1 MAEKCIVTI
10 KEEQQHQQQCPS
22 PLGEIKNDSVTALT
36 GTPTTIITSSIP
48 SATTAISLPSTTTV
62 SASSTPTQ
70 SGTIDCD
77 DDDQEEN
84 GGKPREKG
92 CYAWF
97 YSTNH
102 GVVVGHS
109 TGNQIHLETPALEEK
124 SNGGMNLA
132 KPKRLSDEFYSADD
146 DYDEDDDDEMIG
158 GGEDGGIGISS
169 SSSGSSSLTGISKSV
184 GGDGDCEAHASL
196 NEIKN
201 LSITNGG
208 AELGEDR
215 YEQDENSISDPIY
228 ISEETSSCSSGHQ
241 RIIAEEA
248 SVKAQETEEPSRQHP
263 EQPLGMEQEE
273 IPEDEGVAALE
284 DNLEDDE
291 DDEVDEDDPHDVQ
304 SIDAIERRDFEQ
316 EQKLT
321 GGIIIKNS
329 ALIPD
334 NHRLNLEVINSFSRN
349 RNDALAKKSQSESG
363 KVQLITTP
371 TSSRHAYKNC
381 CNNPSSSNSTSNR
394 EQNSNSTTKSTV
406 KVNLS
411 ASLDSYCA
419 ASESVNGPD
428 MADGPS
434 CSSSMASSS
443 SSSASSSSKTHNRQQ
458 QQQLDAIFNSNSN
471 DSLSSDRSI
480 FIPNLQA
487 LKASAKDCPTA
498 PSSSGVNEP
507 GTSSSS
513 SSSPSPSSASCSA
526 GPSTSGATKAPS
538 DCSLSSCAT
547 SVIKQTGECS
557 KNINHHPI
565 PSTSTSSSSLFS
577 FSCPFGSAD
586 RETGEGC
593 SNGNVSL
600 RRFPSNGSN
609 FADNIADEV
618 EPSSSSHRIRQP
630 QLHHEH
636 NHMEDPL
643 LEPSELSMPPELAAS
658 ASVVDHECDEDNWAD
673 CEEGSDEEIC
683 TCRDYTDDE
692 GNGTT
697 GAGGHASSEDEL
709 PSRDVDLSSFTHMDA
724 AEDILAH
731 DPSTGGSG
739 SAANTSGN
747 NAQTPRLHRKRKLT
761 ENRILFGSGGCRTS
775 TGGMSE
781 TTGGLGSHCD
791 SPSTESLNYNSR
803 KRLAL
808 DSTSSP
814 RTVRSP
820 SNLASTP
827 TTSSALGERKTPRS
841 VIPTK
846 DNPPPELNEWL
857 LQFQR
862 WTPVE
867 RLVAV
872 DMLIERCEPTQ
883 VRHMMKVIEPQFQR
897 DFISLLPKE
906 VALQVLSYLD
916 PKDLLRAAQTCRS
929 WRFLADDNLLWKE
942 KCKEANIVMDVTG
955 GDRPKRGRAGNMPPI
970 SSPWKAAYMRQHI
983 IEMNWRS
990 RPIRTAKVLKGHDDH
1005 VITCL
1010 QFCGNRIVSGSDD
1023 NTLKVWSAITGK
1035 CLRTLVGHT
1044 GGVWSSQMSGNIII
1058 SGSTDRTLKVWNAET
1073 GQLLHTL
1080 YGHTSTVRCMHLHG
1094 NKVVSGS
1101 RDATLRVWDVDE
1113 GTCLHVLV
1121 GHLAAV
1127 RCVQYDG
1134 RLVVSGAYDYMVKVW
1149 NPERQE
1155 CLHTLQGH
1163 TNRVYSLQFDGVHV
1177 VSGSLDTSIRVWEAE
1192 TGSCK
1197 HALMGHQSLT
1207 SGMELRSNILVSGN
1221 ADSTV
1226 KVWDIITGQCLQTLS
1241 GPNKHQSAVTC
1252 LQFNSRFVITSSD
1265 DGTVKLWDVK
1275 TGEFIRN
1282 LVALESGGSG
1292 GVVWRIRAND
1302 TKLICAVG
1310 SRNGTEET
1318 KLLVLDFDVEEN
1330 LRNHPETWTS
1340 ERESS
1345 SSSSA
1350 SSL

>member
-10 KEEQQHQQQCPS
+10 KEEQQLHQQCPS
-22 PLGEIKNDSVTALT
+22 PLGEITNDSDPLT
-36 GTPTTIITSSIP
+36 GTPTTIITP
-48 SATTAISLPSTTTV
+48 AVTTAISLSSTTE

-77 DDDQEEN
+77 EQEES
-84 GGKPREKG
+84 GGQQRGKDG
-92 CYAWF
+92 YAWF
-97 YSTNH
+97 YPDK
-102 GVVVGHS
+102 GVVA
-109 TGNQIHLETPALEEK
+109 GNQIHLETPTVEEK
-124 SNGGMNLA
+124 SNGGLNLA

-146 DYDEDDDDEMIG
+146 DYDEDEDDEMVGRG
-158 GGEDGGIGISS
+158 GNSS
-169 SSSGSSSLTGISKSV
+169 NSSGSSSITGISKNV
-184 GGDGDCEAHASL
+184 VGDGDCEAHASL

-201 LSITNGG
+201 LSITNGV
-208 AELGEDR
+208 AEPGDDR

-241 RIIAEEA
+241 RMIGEEL
-248 SVKAQETEEPSRQHP
+248 SVRAQETEEQNRQ
-263 EQPLGMEQEE
+263 QPLEMEQEE
-273 IPEDEGVAALE
+273 IAEDEGVVALE
-284 DNLEDDE
+284 DDLDGVDGDD
-291 DDEVDEDDPHDVQ
+291 DADVDEDDLHDVQ

-334 NHRLNLEVINSFSRN
+334 NHRLNLEFISRFSRM
-349 RNDALAKKSQSESG
+349 RNDALAKKSQPDG
-363 KVQLITTP
+363 KVQLTTTP
-371 TSSRHAYKNC
+371 TSSRNAYKNGSS
-381 CNNPSSSNSTSNR
+381 NPSSSNSTSNK
-394 EQNSNSTTKSTV
+394 EQNSNSTTKSAL

-419 ASESVNGPD
+419 ATEAVNETD

-443 SSSASSSSKTHNRQQ
+443 SSSASSSSKAQHRQQ
-458 QQQLDAIFNSNSN
+458 QQQQQIDEIFNSNSN

-498 PSSSGVNEP
+498 PNSSGVNEP

-513 SSSPSPSSASCSA
+513 SSPSPTSASCSA
-526 GPSTSGATKAPS
+526 GPSTSGTTKPPS
-538 DCSLSSCAT
+538 DCSLASCAT

-557 KNINHHPI
+557 KNINHHPL
-565 PSTSTSSSSLFS
+565 PSTSTSNSSLFS
-577 FSCPFGSAD
+577 FSCPFDSAD
-586 RETGEGC
+586 RENDEAC
-593 SNGNVSL
+593 SSSNVSL
-600 RRFPSNGSN
+600 GRFPSNGSN

-618 EPSSSSHRIRQP
+618 EPSSSSHRTRQP

-636 NHMEDPL
+636 NHIEDPL
-643 LEPSELSMPPELAAS
+643 LEPSQLSMPPELAA
-658 ASVVDHECDEDNWAD
+658 AAAVVDHECDEDNWAD
-673 CEEGSDEEIC
+673 CEEGSDEEVC

-692 GNGTT
+692 GNGGH

-709 PSRDVDLSSFTHMDA
+709 PSRDVDLSSYTHMDA

-731 DPSTGGSG
+731 DPNTTGGATNATG
-739 SAANTSGN
+739 S

-761 ENRILFGSGGCRTS
+761 ENRILFGSGGSRVS
-775 TGGMSE
+775 TGTAGDV
-781 TTGGLGSHCD
+781 TGGGLGNHSD

-814 RTVRSP
+814 RTLRSP
-820 SNLASTP
+820 SNLTTTP
-827 TTSSALGERKTPRS
+827 TSSSSLGERKTPRS

-846 DNPPPELNEWL
+846 DNPPPELNDWL
-857 LQFQR
+857 QQFQR

-872 DMLIERCEPTQ
+872 DMLIEHCEPTQ

-906 VALQVLSYLD
+906 LALQVLSYLD
-916 PKDLLRAAQTCRS
+916 PMDLLRAAQTCRS

-942 KCKEANIVMDVTG
+942 KCKEAIIVMDVTG

-1163 TNRVYSLQFDGVHV
+1163 TNRVYSLQFDGIHV
-1177 VSGSLDTSIRVWEAE
+1177 VSGSLDTSIRVWDAE

-1318 KLLVLDFDVEEN
+1318 KLLVLDFDVEGAC
-1330 LRNHPETWTS
+1330 LKCS
-1340 ERESS
+1340 
-1345 SSSSA
+1345 
-1350 SSL
+1350 

>member
-1 MAEKCIVTI
+1 M
-10 KEEQQHQQQCPS
+10 
-22 PLGEIKNDSVTALT
+22 
-36 GTPTTIITSSIP
+36 
-48 SATTAISLPSTTTV
+48 
-62 SASSTPTQ
+62 
-70 SGTIDCD
+70 
-77 DDDQEEN
+77 
-84 GGKPREKG
+84 
-92 CYAWF
+92 
-97 YSTNH
+97 
-102 GVVVGHS
+102 
-109 TGNQIHLETPALEEK
+109 EEK
-124 SNGGMNLA
+124 TSGGGLNVG

-146 DYDEDDDDEMIG
+146 DYEEEDDEDDEMIG
-158 GGEDGGIGISS
+158 GGVVGVSGDGASGGSS
-169 SSSGSSSLTGISKSV
+169 SSSSSEPGLDKSA
-184 GGDGDCEAHASL
+184 DCEAHADL

-201 LSITNGG
+201 LSITNGNG
-208 AELGEDR
+208 VETGRDDEDR
-215 YEQDENSISDPIY
+215 FAAERDENSISDPIY
-228 ISEETSSCSSGHQ
+228 ISEETSSCSRG
-241 RIIAEEA
+241 
-248 SVKAQETEEPSRQHP
+248 
-263 EQPLGMEQEE
+263 
-273 IPEDEGVAALE
+273 EGSSSCVQGGSVAAAAAAEMEHDEVL
-284 DNLEDDE
+284 LEDD
-291 DDEVDEDDPHDVQ
+291 DDEDEDELNDVQ
-304 SIDAIERRDFEQ
+304 SRDAIERRDFEQ

-329 ALIPD
+329 AFIPTND
-334 NHRLNLEVINSFSRN
+334 RLNLNLSIIKRMRE
-349 RNDALAKKSQSESG
+349 DALAAKKPAKSQPLAS
-363 KVQLITTP
+363 TP
-371 TSSRHAYKNC
+371 TSSRNPYRGV
-381 CNNPSSSNSTSNR
+381 NPSSSR
-394 EQNSNSTTKSTV
+394 EQQQNSTTKSAV

-411 ASLDSYCA
+411 ASLEDATVAA
-419 ASESVNGPD
+419 ASVGL
-428 MADGPS
+428 DGPS
-434 CSSSMASSS
+434 CSSSSSSS
-443 SSSASSSSKTHNRQQ
+443 SSSASSSSKAARRQQ
-458 QQQLDAIFNSNSN
+458 QIEPFLNSNSN

-487 LKASAKDCPTA
+487 LKASVKDAVTA
-498 PSSSGVNEP
+498 PNSSSSSGAASTTTTTVNEQC
-507 GTSSSS
+507 TSSS
-513 SSSPSPSSASCSA
+513 SSSPSPSSASSA
-526 GPSTSGATKAPS
+526 GPSSATATKPPS

-557 KNINHHPI
+557 KNINHHAI
-565 PSTSTSSSSLFS
+565 PSTSTSNSSLFS

-593 SNGNVSL
+593 SSSTL
-600 RRFPSNGSN
+600 ARFASSSSN
-609 FADNIADEV
+609 FTDTIADEAD
-618 EPSSSSHRIRQP
+618 EPATSHRNTSNP
-630 QLHHEH
+630 PNP
-636 NHMEDPL
+636 NHVEDPL
-643 LEPSELSMPPELAAS
+643 LEPSQLSMPPELVAAAAAAAAS
-658 ASVVDHECDEDNWAD
+658 VDHECDEDNWAD
-673 CEEGSDEEIC
+673 CEEGSDEEVC

-692 GNGTT
+692 GCGDDLR
-697 GAGGHASSEDEL
+697 ASSEDEL
-709 PSRDVDLSSFTHMDA
+709 PSRDVDLSSYTHMDA
-724 AEDILAH
+724 AEDILVH
-731 DPSTGGSG
+731 DPTTTANATSSNHHPT
-739 SAANTSGN
+739 AAAKQD
-747 NAQTPRLHRKRKLT
+747 AQTPRLHRKRKLT
-761 ENRILFGSGGCRTS
+761 ENRINLFGSGGTSSNTGRCS
-775 TGGMSE
+775 TGSMADGP
-781 TTGGLGSHCD
+781 TGSCSGTAGGNSLGTLSD
-791 SPSTESLNYNSR
+791 SPSTESLNFSSR

-814 RTVRSP
+814 RASILSP
-820 SNLASTP
+820 SNLTSTP
-827 TTSSALGERKTPRS
+827 TSSSLGERKTPRS
-841 VIPTK
+841 IIPTK
-846 DNPPPELNEWL
+846 DNPPPELNDWL
-857 LQFQR
+857 MQFQR

-872 DMLIERCEPTQ
+872 DLLIEHCEPTQ

-906 VALQVLSYLD
+906 LALQVLSFLE

-942 KCKEANIVMDVTG
+942 KCKVAGILMEPIG

-970 SSPWKAAYMRQHI
+970 SSPFKAAYMRQHI

-1044 GGVWSSQMSGNIII
+1044 GGVWSSQMSGNVII
-1058 SGSTDRTLKVWNAET
+1058 SGSTDRTLKVWNADT
-1073 GQLLHTL
+1073 GVLLHTL

-1101 RDATLRVWDVDE
+1101 RDATLRVWDVNE

-1163 TNRVYSLQFDGVHV
+1163 TNRVYSLQFDGIHV
-1177 VSGSLDTSIRVWEAE
+1177 VSGSLDTSIRVWDAE

-1207 SGMELRSNILVSGN
+1207 SGMELRQNILVSGN

-1318 KLLVLDFDVEEN
+1318 KLMVLDFDVEGAC
-1330 LRNHPETWTS
+1330 LKCS
-1340 ERESS
+1340 
-1345 SSSSA
+1345 
-1350 SSL
+1350 

>member
-1 MAEKCIVTI
+1 MANNGSVVVAI
-10 KEEQQHQQQCPS
+10 KDEQQQQAPVS
-22 PLGEIKNDSVTALT
+22 PAATVITHHHHHDSTIA
-36 GTPTTIITSSIP
+36 TPITSSGVI
-48 SATTAISLPSTTTV
+48 SATA
-62 SASSTPTQ
+62 SASSTPTPSIQ
-70 SGTIDCD
+70 GGGDGHAGSEVHED
-77 DDDQEEN
+77 DTGF
-84 GGKPREKG
+84 GG
-92 CYAWF
+92 WF
-97 YSTNH
+97 YENNSKNANH
-102 GVVVGHS
+102 GG
-109 TGNQIHLETPALEEK
+109 GQIQLETPAVEEK
-124 SNGGMNLA
+124 TSGGGLNVTTAA

-146 DYDEDDDDEMIG
+146 DYEEEDEDDEMMG
-158 GGEDGGIGISS
+158 GGAIGVGGLSVDGGSG
-169 SSSGSSSLTGISKSV
+169 SGSSSGEPGLGKTV
-184 GGDGDCEAHASL
+184 ADCEAHADL

-201 LSITNGG
+201 LSITNGSG
-208 AELGEDR
+208 GIEMRDDEDR
-215 YEQDENSISDPIY
+215 FAEQNENSISDPIY
-228 ISEETSSCSSGHQ
+228 IGEETSSCSRGEGSSG
-241 RIIAEEA
+241 A
-248 SVKAQETEEPSRQHP
+248 SGSAATAAAAVVD
-263 EQPLGMEQEE
+263 MEH
-273 IPEDEGVAALE
+273 DEVLLE
-284 DNLEDDE
+284 DVVDGEDDDDDE
-291 DDEVDEDDPHDVQ
+291 DVDEDELQDVQ
-304 SIDAIERRDFEQ
+304 SRDAIERRDFEQ

-329 ALIPD
+329 AFIPTTD
-334 NHRLNLEVINSFSRN
+334 RLNLDLLSRIK
-349 RNDALAKKSQSESG
+349 RMRDDVLAAKKPAKSQ
-363 KVQLITTP
+363 QLASTP
-371 TSSRHAYKNC
+371 TSSRHPYKSG
-381 CNNPSSSNSTSNR
+381 NPSNSSSTTSSR
-394 EQNSNSTTKSTV
+394 EQQNSNSSTTKSAV

-411 ASLDSYCA
+411 ASLEDATVA
-419 ASESVNGPD
+419 AV
-428 MADGPS
+428 DGPS
-434 CSSSMASSS
+434 CSSSSS
-443 SSSASSSSKTHNRQQ
+443 SSSASGSGKIARRQQ
-458 QQQLDAIFNSNSN
+458 QIEAFLNGNSN

-487 LKASAKDCPTA
+487 LKSSVKDAATVPNSNTSTTA
-498 PSSSGVNEP
+498 VNEP
-507 GTSSSS
+507 SSS
-513 SSSPSPSSASCSA
+513 SSSPSPSSSASSA
-526 GPSTSGATKAPS
+526 GPSSTNGNATKPPS

-557 KNINHHPI
+557 KNINHHAI
-565 PSTSTSSSSLFS
+565 PSTSTSNSSLFS

-593 SNGNVSL
+593 SSSNL
-600 RRFPSNGSN
+600 DRFPSSSSN
-609 FADNIADEV
+609 FTDTIADEV
-618 EPSSSSHRIRQP
+618 VEPASSSHRINSSSNANP
-630 QLHHEH
+630 DHV
-636 NHMEDPL
+636 EDPL
-643 LEPSELSMPPELAAS
+643 LEPSQLSMPPELVAAAS
-658 ASVVDHECDEDNWAD
+658 TVDHECDEDNWAD
-673 CEEGSDEEIC
+673 CEEGSDEEVC

-692 GNGTT
+692 GDDLR
-697 GAGGHASSEDEL
+697 GGDHPSSEDEL
-709 PSRDVDLSSFTHMDA
+709 PSRDVDLSSYTHMDA
-724 AEDILAH
+724 AEDILVH
-731 DPSTGGSG
+731 DPSATGSTTGTT
-739 SAANTSGN
+739 ANAKHQD
-747 NAQTPRLHRKRKLT
+747 AQTPRLHRKRKLT
-761 ENRILFGSGGCRTS
+761 ENRINLFGSGGGGAGNPNRCS
-775 TGGMSE
+775 NGSMADGASMGGATGKGS
-781 TTGGLGSHCD
+781 LGTLSD
-791 SPSTESLNYNSR
+791 SPSTESLNFSSR

-814 RTVRSP
+814 RASLLSP
-820 SNLASTP
+820 SNLTSTP
-827 TTSSALGERKTPRS
+827 TSSSLGERKTPRS
-841 VIPTK
+841 IIPTK
-846 DNPPPELNEWL
+846 DNPPPELNDWL
-857 LQFQR
+857 MQFQR

-872 DMLIERCEPTQ
+872 DLLIEHCEPTQ

-906 VALQVLSYLD
+906 LALQVLSFLE

-942 KCKEANIVMDVTG
+942 KCKVAGILMEALG
-955 GDRPKRGRAGNMPPI
+955 SDRPKRGRAGNMPPI

-1044 GGVWSSQMSGNIII
+1044 GGVWSSQMSGNVII
-1058 SGSTDRTLKVWNAET
+1058 SGSTDRTLKVWNADT

-1101 RDATLRVWDVDE
+1101 RDATLRVWDVNE

-1163 TNRVYSLQFDGVHV
+1163 TNRVYSLQFDGIHV
-1177 VSGSLDTSIRVWEAE
+1177 VSGSLDTSIRVWDAE

-1207 SGMELRSNILVSGN
+1207 SGMELRQNILVSGN

-1318 KLLVLDFDVEEN
+1318 KLMVLDFDVEGAC
-1330 LRNHPETWTS
+1330 LKCS
-1340 ERESS
+1340 
-1345 SSSSA
+1345 
-1350 SSL
+1350 

>member
-273 IPEDEGVAALE
+273 IPEDEGDAALE

-761 ENRILFGSGGCRTS
+761 ENRILFGSGGSRTS

-820 SNLASTP
+820 SNV
-827 TTSSALGERKTPRS
+827 SS
-841 VIPTK
+841 
-846 DNPPPELNEWL
+846 
-857 LQFQR
+857 
-862 WTPVE
+862 
-867 RLVAV
+867 
-872 DMLIERCEPTQ
+872 
-883 VRHMMKVIEPQFQR
+883 
-897 DFISLLPKE
+897 
-906 VALQVLSYLD
+906 
-916 PKDLLRAAQTCRS
+916 
-929 WRFLADDNLLWKE
+929 
-942 KCKEANIVMDVTG
+942 
-955 GDRPKRGRAGNMPPI
+955 
-970 SSPWKAAYMRQHI
+970 
-983 IEMNWRS
+983 
-990 RPIRTAKVLKGHDDH
+990 
-1005 VITCL
+1005 
-1010 QFCGNRIVSGSDD
+1010 
-1023 NTLKVWSAITGK
+1023 
-1035 CLRTLVGHT
+1035 
-1044 GGVWSSQMSGNIII
+1044 
-1058 SGSTDRTLKVWNAET
+1058 
-1073 GQLLHTL
+1073 
-1080 YGHTSTVRCMHLHG
+1080 
-1094 NKVVSGS
+1094 
-1101 RDATLRVWDVDE
+1101 
-1113 GTCLHVLV
+1113 
-1121 GHLAAV
+1121 
-1127 RCVQYDG
+1127 
-1134 RLVVSGAYDYMVKVW
+1134 
-1149 NPERQE
+1149 
-1155 CLHTLQGH
+1155 
-1163 TNRVYSLQFDGVHV
+1163 
-1177 VSGSLDTSIRVWEAE
+1177 
-1192 TGSCK
+1192 
-1197 HALMGHQSLT
+1197 
-1207 SGMELRSNILVSGN
+1207 
-1221 ADSTV
+1221 
-1226 KVWDIITGQCLQTLS
+1226 
-1241 GPNKHQSAVTC
+1241 
-1252 LQFNSRFVITSSD
+1252 
-1265 DGTVKLWDVK
+1265 
-1275 TGEFIRN
+1275 
-1282 LVALESGGSG
+1282 
-1292 GVVWRIRAND
+1292 
-1302 TKLICAVG
+1302 
-1310 SRNGTEET
+1310 
-1318 KLLVLDFDVEEN
+1318 
-1330 LRNHPETWTS
+1330 
-1340 ERESS
+1340 
-1345 SSSSA
+1345 
-1350 SSL
+1350 

>member
-1 MAEKCIVTI
+1 MADNGSVVVAI
-10 KEEQQHQQQCPS
+10 KDEQQQQQAPVS
-22 PLGEIKNDSVTALT
+22 PAATVITHHHHDSTIT
-36 GTPTTIITSSIP
+36 TPITSSGVI
-48 SATTAISLPSTTTV
+48 SATA
-62 SASSTPTQ
+62 SASSTPTPSIQ
-70 SGTIDCD
+70 GGGDGQPGSEVHED
-77 DDDQEEN
+77 DGGFGGWYGFEN
-84 GGKPREKG
+84 GNKNAAG
-92 CYAWF
+92 
-97 YSTNH
+97 
-102 GVVVGHS
+102 
-109 TGNQIHLETPALEEK
+109 QIQLETPAVEEK
-124 SNGGMNLA
+124 SSGGGLNVAA

-146 DYDEDDDDEMIG
+146 DYEEEEDEDDEMMG
-158 GGEDGGIGISS
+158 GGVGASVSGDGGGSA
-169 SSSGSSSLTGISKSV
+169 SGSSSGA
-184 GGDGDCEAHASL
+184 GGLGKTAAADCEAHADL

-201 LSITNGG
+201 LSITNGSG
-208 AELGEDR
+208 GVEMRDDEDR
-215 YEQDENSISDPIY
+215 FAERNDNSISDPIY
-228 ISEETSSCSSGHQ
+228 IGEETSSCSRGEGSSGGSGAAASAAVADMEHDQ
-241 RIIAEEA
+241 VLLEDVVDEEA
-248 SVKAQETEEPSRQHP
+248 V
-263 EQPLGMEQEE
+263 
-273 IPEDEGVAALE
+273 ED
-284 DNLEDDE
+284 DNDDE
-291 DDEVDEDDPHDVQ
+291 DELQDVQ
-304 SIDAIERRDFEQ
+304 SRDAIERRDFEQ

-329 ALIPD
+329 AFIPD
-334 NHRLNLEVINSFSRN
+334 TDRLNLELLSRIKRM
-349 RNDALAKKSQSESG
+349 RNDVLAAKKPAKSQPLAS
-363 KVQLITTP
+363 TP
-371 TSSRHAYKNC
+371 TSSRHPYKSG
-381 CNNPSSSNSTSNR
+381 NPANSSSTTSSR
-394 EQNSNSTTKSTV
+394 EQQQNSNSSTTSTTTKSAV

-411 ASLDSYCA
+411 ASLEDATVA
-419 ASESVNGPD
+419 AV
-428 MADGPS
+428 DGPS
-434 CSSSMASSS
+434 CSSSSS
-443 SSSASSSSKTHNRQQ
+443 SSSASGSGKSARRQQ
-458 QQQLDAIFNSNSN
+458 QIEAFLNGNSN

-487 LKASAKDCPTA
+487 LKASVKDAATA
-498 PSSSGVNEP
+498 PNSSSTTAVNEP
-507 GTSSSS
+507 SSS
-513 SSSPSPSSASCSA
+513 SSSPSPSSSASSA
-526 GPSTSGATKAPS
+526 GPSSTTGTATKPPS

-557 KNINHHPI
+557 KNINHHAI
-565 PSTSTSSSSLFS
+565 PSTSTSNSSLFS

-593 SNGNVSL
+593 SSSNLG
-600 RRFPSNGSN
+600 RFPSSSSN
-609 FADNIADEV
+609 FTDTIADEV
-618 EPSSSSHRIRQP
+618 VEPAANSTHRNNTSSNANP
-630 QLHHEH
+630 EH
-636 NHMEDPL
+636 VEDPL
-643 LEPSELSMPPELAAS
+643 LEPSQLSMPPELVAAS
-658 ASVVDHECDEDNWAD
+658 VDHECDEDNWAD
-673 CEEGSDEEIC
+673 CEEGSDEEVC

-692 GNGTT
+692 GDDLRGD
-697 GAGGHASSEDEL
+697 HPSSEDEL
-709 PSRDVDLSSFTHMDA
+709 PSRDVDLSSYTHMDA

-731 DPSTGGSG
+731 DPSGSTTGN
-739 SAANTSGN
+739 ATANAKHQD
-747 NAQTPRLHRKRKLT
+747 AQTPRLHRKRKLT
-761 ENRILFGSGGCRTS
+761 ENRINLFGSGGGGAGSSSRCS
-775 TGGMSE
+775 TGSMAD
-781 TTGGLGSHCD
+781 GGGGVCGGGGGANGGGNSLGTLSD
-791 SPSTESLNYNSR
+791 SPSTESLNFSSR

-814 RTVRSP
+814 RASLLSP
-820 SNLASTP
+820 SNLTSTP
-827 TTSSALGERKTPRS
+827 TSSSLGERKTPRS
-841 VIPTK
+841 IIPTK
-846 DNPPPELNEWL
+846 DNPPPELNDWL
-857 LQFQR
+857 MQFQR

-872 DMLIERCEPTQ
+872 DLLIEHCEPTQ

-906 VALQVLSYLD
+906 LALQVLSFLE

-942 KCKEANIVMDVTG
+942 KCKVANILMEALGV
-955 GDRPKRGRAGNMPPI
+955 DRPKRGRAGNMPSI

-1044 GGVWSSQMSGNIII
+1044 GGVWSSQMSGNVII
-1058 SGSTDRTLKVWNAET
+1058 SGSTDRTLKVWNADT

-1101 RDATLRVWDVDE
+1101 RDATLRVWDVNE

-1163 TNRVYSLQFDGVHV
+1163 TNRVYSLQFDGIHV
-1177 VSGSLDTSIRVWEAE
+1177 VSGSLDTSIRVWDAE

-1207 SGMELRSNILVSGN
+1207 SGMELRQNILVSGN

-1318 KLLVLDFDVEEN
+1318 KLMVLDFDVEGAC
-1330 LRNHPETWTS
+1330 LKCS
-1340 ERESS
+1340 
-1345 SSSSA
+1345 
-1350 SSL
+1350 

>member
-1 MAEKCIVTI
+1 MADNGSVVVALKD
-10 KEEQQHQQQCPS
+10 EQQQQQAPVS
-22 PLGEIKNDSVTALT
+22 PAATVITHHHQHHDSTIA
-36 GTPTTIITSSIP
+36 TPITSSGVI
-48 SATTAISLPSTTTV
+48 SATA
-62 SASSTPTQ
+62 SASSTPTPSIPGGGDGQ
-70 SGTIDCD
+70 AGSEVHED
-77 DDDQEEN
+77 DAGFGGWFYEN
-84 GGKPREKG
+84 GSKNGG
-92 CYAWF
+92 
-97 YSTNH
+97 
-102 GVVVGHS
+102 G
-109 TGNQIHLETPALEEK
+109 QIQLETPAVEENPPG
-124 SNGGMNLA
+124 SGLNVATAA

-146 DYDEDDDDEMIG
+146 DYEEEEDEDDEMMG
-158 GGEDGGIGISS
+158 GGLVGVSSDGGSA
-169 SSSGSSSLTGISKSV
+169 SGSSSTGEPGLEKTAT
-184 GGDGDCEAHASL
+184 DCEAHADL

-201 LSITNGG
+201 LSITNGSG
-208 AELGEDR
+208 GVEARDDEDR
-215 YEQDENSISDPIY
+215 FADRNENSISDPIY
-228 ISEETSSCSSGHQ
+228 IGEETSSCSRGEEESSG
-241 RIIAEEA
+241 A
-248 SVKAQETEEPSRQHP
+248 SGTAAAAAAAVAD
-263 EQPLGMEQEE
+263 MEH
-273 IPEDEGVAALE
+273 DAVLLE
-284 DNLEDDE
+284 DVVDDDE
-291 DDEVDEDDPHDVQ
+291 DVDEDELQDVQ
-304 SIDAIERRDFEQ
+304 SRDAIERRDFEQ

-329 ALIPD
+329 AFIPTTD
-334 NHRLNLEVINSFSRN
+334 RLNLDLLSRIK
-349 RNDALAKKSQSESG
+349 RMRDDVLAAKKPAKSQPLAS
-363 KVQLITTP
+363 TP
-371 TSSRHAYKNC
+371 TSSRQPYKSG
-381 CNNPSSSNSTSNR
+381 NPASSSSTTSSR
-394 EQNSNSTTKSTV
+394 EQQNSNSSTTKSTV

-411 ASLDSYCA
+411 ASLEDATVA
-419 ASESVNGPD
+419 AV
-428 MADGPS
+428 DGPS
-434 CSSSMASSS
+434 CSSSSS
-443 SSSASSSSKTHNRQQ
+443 SSSASGSGSGKTARRQQ
-458 QQQLDAIFNSNSN
+458 QIEAFLNSNSN

-487 LKASAKDCPTA
+487 LKASVKDAATA
-498 PSSSGVNEP
+498 PNSSTTAVNEP
-507 GTSSSS
+507 SSS
-513 SSSPSPSSASCSA
+513 SSSPSPSSSASSA
-526 GPSTSGATKAPS
+526 GTSSTAGGTTTKPPS

-557 KNINHHPI
+557 KNINHHAI
-565 PSTSTSSSSLFS
+565 PSTSTSNSSLFS

-593 SNGNVSL
+593 SSSNLG
-600 RRFPSNGSN
+600 RFPSSSSN
-609 FADNIADEV
+609 FTDTIADEV
-618 EPSSSSHRIRQP
+618 VEPASSSHRNTTSSSSNANP
-630 QLHHEH
+630 DHV
-636 NHMEDPL
+636 EDPL
-643 LEPSELSMPPELAAS
+643 LEPSQLSMPPELVATA
-658 ASVVDHECDEDNWAD
+658 VDHECDEDNWAD
-673 CEEGSDEEIC
+673 CEEGSDEEVC

-692 GNGTT
+692 GDDLR
-697 GAGGHASSEDEL
+697 GGDHPSSEDEL
-709 PSRDVDLSSFTHMDA
+709 PSRDVDLSSYTHMDA

-731 DPSTGGSG
+731 DPSATGSTAGTAG
-739 SAANTSGN
+739 TNAKHQD
-747 NAQTPRLHRKRKLT
+747 AQTPRLHRKRKLT
-761 ENRILFGSGGCRTS
+761 ENRINLFGSGGGGGGAGSSSRCS
-775 TGGMSE
+775 TGSMVEGNGAGG
-781 TTGGLGSHCD
+781 TGGSLGTLSD
-791 SPSTESLNYNSR
+791 SPSTESLNFSSR

-814 RTVRSP
+814 RASLLSP
-820 SNLASTP
+820 SNLMSTP
-827 TTSSALGERKTPRS
+827 TSSSLGERKTPRS
-841 VIPTK
+841 IIPTK
-846 DNPPPELNEWL
+846 DNPPPELNDWL
-857 LQFQR
+857 MQFQR

-872 DMLIERCEPTQ
+872 DLLIEHCEPTQ

-906 VALQVLSYLD
+906 LALQVLSFLE

-942 KCKEANIVMDVTG
+942 KCKVAGILMEALG

-1044 GGVWSSQMSGNIII
+1044 GGVWSSQMSGNVII
-1058 SGSTDRTLKVWNAET
+1058 SGSTDRTLKVWNADT

-1101 RDATLRVWDVDE
+1101 RDATLRVWDVNE

-1163 TNRVYSLQFDGVHV
+1163 TNRVYSLQFDGIHV
-1177 VSGSLDTSIRVWEAE
+1177 VSGSLDTSIRVWDAE

-1207 SGMELRSNILVSGN
+1207 SGMELRQNILVSGN

-1318 KLLVLDFDVEEN
+1318 KLMVLDFDVEGAC
-1330 LRNHPETWTS
+1330 LKCS
-1340 ERESS
+1340 
-1345 SSSSA
+1345 
-1350 SSL
+1350 

>member
-1 MAEKCIVTI
+1 MAEKCVVVAI
-10 KEEQQHQQQCPS
+10 KDEQQAPVS
-22 PLGEIKNDSVTALT
+22 PAATVITGHHHDS
-36 GTPTTIITSSIP
+36 TPTIIATPVTGSTGGVI
-48 SATTAISLPSTTTV
+48 SATV
-62 SASSTPTQ
+62 SASSTPTPSIQ
-70 SGTIDCD
+70 CGGDGTGGSEVH
-77 DDDQEEN
+77 EEE
-84 GGKPREKG
+84 GGFG
-92 CYAWF
+92 GWF
-97 YSTNH
+97 YEGSKNGNH
-102 GVVVGHS
+102 GG
-109 TGNQIHLETPALEEK
+109 QIQLETPAVEEK
-124 SNGGMNLA
+124 TSGGLNVG

-146 DYDEDDDDEMIG
+146 DYEEEDDEDDEMIG
-158 GGEDGGIGISS
+158 GGVIGGGVSGDGG
-169 SSSGSSSLTGISKSV
+169 SGSSSSEPGLDKSA
-184 GGDGDCEAHASL
+184 DCEAHADL

-201 LSITNGG
+201 LSITNGNG
-208 AELGEDR
+208 AEMRDAEDR
-215 YEQDENSISDPIY
+215 FAERDENSISDPIY
-228 ISEETSSCSSGHQ
+228 ISEETSSCSRG
-241 RIIAEEA
+241 
-248 SVKAQETEEPSRQHP
+248 
-263 EQPLGMEQEE
+263 
-273 IPEDEGVAALE
+273 EGSSCVAGGLAGGDAVAAEMEHDEVLLE
-284 DNLEDDE
+284 DVDDDDDDE
-291 DDEVDEDDPHDVQ
+291 DVDEDELHDVQ
-304 SIDAIERRDFEQ
+304 SRDAIERRDFEQ

-329 ALIPD
+329 AFND
-334 NHRLNLEVINSFSRN
+334 RLNLGLASRFN
-349 RNDALAKKSQSESG
+349 QMSDDVLAAKKPAKNQSLAS
-363 KVQLITTP
+363 TP
-371 TSSRHAYKNC
+371 TSSRHPYKSG
-381 CNNPSSSNSTSNR
+381 NPSNSSSTSSR
-394 EQNSNSTTKSTV
+394 EQQQHCNSTTKSAV

-411 ASLDSYCA
+411 ASLEDATA
-419 ASESVNGPD
+419 ASAGL
-428 MADGPS
+428 DGPS
-434 CSSSMASSS
+434 CSSSSS
-443 SSSASSSSKTHNRQQ
+443 SSSASTSSKTARRQQ
-458 QQQLDAIFNSNSN
+458 QQQQIEAFLNGNSN

-487 LKASAKDCPTA
+487 LKASIKDATTA
-498 PSSSGVNEP
+498 PNSSSSSAATTTTTVNEQC
-507 GTSSSS
+507 TSSS
-513 SSSPSPSSASCSA
+513 SSSPSPSSASSA
-526 GPSTSGATKAPS
+526 GPSSATATKPPS

-557 KNINHHPI
+557 KNINHHAI
-565 PSTSTSSSSLFS
+565 PSTSTSNSSLFS

-593 SNGNVSL
+593 SSSNLG
-600 RRFPSNGSN
+600 RF
-609 FADNIADEV
+609 
-618 EPSSSSHRIRQP
+618 PSSSSNFTDTIADEADEPATTSHRNTSSNTVNIRP
-630 QLHHEH
+630 EHH
-636 NHMEDPL
+636 NHVEDPL
-643 LEPSELSMPPELAAS
+643 LEPSQLSMPPELVAAAAAS
-658 ASVVDHECDEDNWAD
+658 VEHECDEDNWAD
-673 CEEGSDEEIC
+673 CEEGSDEEVC

-692 GNGTT
+692 GCDDLR
-697 GAGGHASSEDEL
+697 ASSEDEL
-709 PSRDVDLSSFTHMDA
+709 PSRDVDLSSYTHMDA
-724 AEDILAH
+724 AEDILVH
-731 DPSTGGSG
+731 DPSNTA
-739 SAANTSGN
+739 SANPPTSAKHQD
-747 NAQTPRLHRKRKLT
+747 AQTPRLHRKRKLT
-761 ENRILFGSGGCRTS
+761 ENRINLFGSGGGGGSSNTGRCS
-775 TGGMSE
+775 TGSMADGP
-781 TTGGLGSHCD
+781 TGGSGAGNSLGTLSD
-791 SPSTESLNYNSR
+791 SPSTESLNFSSR

-814 RTVRSP
+814 RASILSP
-820 SNLASTP
+820 SNLTSTP
-827 TTSSALGERKTPRS
+827 TSSSLGERKTPRS
-841 VIPTK
+841 IIPTK
-846 DNPPPELNEWL
+846 DNPPPELNDWL
-857 LQFQR
+857 MQFQR

-872 DMLIERCEPTQ
+872 DLLIEHCEPTQ

-906 VALQVLSYLD
+906 LALQVLSFLE

-942 KCKEANIVMDVTG
+942 KCKVAGILMEALG

-1044 GGVWSSQMSGNIII
+1044 GGVWSSQMSGNVII
-1058 SGSTDRTLKVWNAET
+1058 SGSTDRTLKVWNADT
-1073 GQLLHTL
+1073 GVLLHTL

-1101 RDATLRVWDVDE
+1101 RDATLRVWDVNE

-1163 TNRVYSLQFDGVHV
+1163 TNRVYSLQFDGIHV
-1177 VSGSLDTSIRVWEAE
+1177 VSGSLDTSIRVWDAE

-1207 SGMELRSNILVSGN
+1207 SGMELRQNILVSGN

-1318 KLLVLDFDVEEN
+1318 KLMVLDFDVEGAC
-1330 LRNHPETWTS
+1330 LKCS
-1340 ERESS
+1340 
-1345 SSSSA
+1345 
-1350 SSL
+1350 